1 MFGWVSKT
9 AAPLKLPC
17 AILGSDTVHLLIFA
31 NCSLKQKWR
40 ELMPGRSNQAGSLC
54 SESSGGRFAG
64 CCHTPENSYINVSE
78 PVNSGLFSQP
88 VWLINELLLSAYV
101 GEFQGP
107 LCHHK
112 AVAVGA
118 DCGWRL
124 EQNQHALFNRDDL
137 TSALITGGERSE
149 RPSPDC
155 KMVQWNV

>member
-1 MFGWVSKT
+1 
-9 AAPLKLPC
+9 
-17 AILGSDTVHLLIFA
+17 
-31 NCSLKQKWR
+31 
-40 ELMPGRSNQAGSLC
+40 MPERSNQAGSLC

-78 PVNSGLFSQP
+78 PVNGGLFSQP
-88 VWLINELLLSAYV
+88 VWLIHELLLSAYV

-124 EQNQHALFNRDDL
+124 EQIQHALFNLSSDYRRWKVRTSLTWLKDGTVKCLNHNLSRHIFSQMDEGVSCSSFQGFGSDGVITRDDHSRAEL
-137 TSALITGGERSE
+137 
-149 RPSPDC
+149 
-155 KMVQWNV
+155 